1 VAASVAAK
9 TGSSRTALA
18 IYIEHDPNWIV
29 ALPILHGERTTE
41 RRISREERERG
52 LDRALETRTCDEK
65 TDPEQ
70 LTSQRKSNR
79 ENQTRNLTKKKAQT
93 KQTKTENKIAQILEK

>member
-29 ALPILHGERTTE
+29 ALPIFQY
-41 RRISREERERG
+41 SRSIG
-52 LDRALETRTCDEK
+52 TILDHNVTF
-65 TDPEQ
+65 
-70 LTSQRKSNR
+70 S
-79 ENQTRNLTKKKAQT
+79 
-93 KQTKTENKIAQILEK
+93 IL